1 VDSGGAAGVR
11 YRTRVRAPLVAVLF
25 AVASCLC
32 YAGAAVRQEHLA
44 RATGTG
50 TLALVRR
57 PTWWWSVLLIGVAS
71 GLHVGALRFGPL
83 TVVQPLDSLTL
94 VFAVP
99 LSALVYRRPVAGG
112 ELRGVLATVA
122 GLAGLLLLAG
132 STAPVRPLDRAETLA
147 VGAITAAVVGL
158 LMVSAGVAGGPPRGG
173 PPRGGPPRGGPPRGG
188 PPRGGPPRG
197 GPPRGGS
204 PRGGSPRRGLSYAA
218 ASGIASGVASA
229 LAQTVTVLFGQT
241 GWGSLL
247 SVAAILVA
255 VFAPAGLLLA
265 QAAYRYGLGA
275 PLAVVVIA
283 NPVAAGAIGILRLG
297 ERFTAGVPG
306 IALAACCALLLG
318 YGVAVLAA
326 HAPDDRPAV
335 PTT

>member
-99 LSALVYRRPVAGG
+99 LSALVYRRRVAGG

-173 PPRGGPPRGGPPRGG
+173 PPRGGP
-188 PPRGGPPRG
+188 
-197 GPPRGGS
+197 